1 MEIAFSKS
9 LVDGGSEQG
18 DPIGVPEMCLC
29 DLPVL
34 KMDSNPWQH
43 GVVFP
48 GVGCAPPSQS

>member
-48 GVGCAPPSQS
+48 GAGCAPPSQS